1 MICLKCNKEIPDDS
15 EFCPLCGRINDGRPN
30 FCKHCGAEIEN
41 DMDFCIEC
49 GKPVEILKQ
58 KEDESEAS
66 VLSLPTGELVEKGL
80 DIAKDALK
88 PQSQSETL
96 HSARTAQTQ
105 ISSQGGSAARGQTIS
120 RAPTSVR
127 PNAPSIPHTSTT
139 STVTSTVTNLGSN
152 LGKEVIHAGEE
163 LVKEGTKGAGKVAK
177 TAAIWAA
184 VVAFVIGAAAA
195 CLNFFVSPPEETV
208 TTLCSAIEEMDYDG
222 MLSCIDSKT
231 ERQIKAIMDVS
242 GDLFG
247 SLTGISVDFEDL
259 MTLMPSIAPDLEAPD
274 LGVSEVETILYA
286 DCSQA
291 KLMEYCEAANNGCSI
306 PEGYLF
312 DNSIVSF
319 LQEYDVSIPGLE
331 NLIAETAVVKLTLSS
346 GDTYYLPLI
355 NEGTGDWRVF
365 VQDFLSEL
373 EGLN

>member
-58 KEDESEAS
+58 KEDESETS

-96 HSARTAQTQ
+96 RSATNT
-105 ISSQGGSAARGQTIS
+105 SSQSGSFGRNQTVS
-120 RAPTSVR
+120 RAPTSAR

-184 VVAFVIGAAAA
+184 VVAFIIGAAGA

-208 TTLCSAIEEMDYDG
+208 ITLCSAIEEMDYEG
-222 MLSCIDSKT
+222 VLGCIDSKT
-231 ERQIKAIMDVS
+231 EKQLRAVMGVS

-259 MTLMPSIAPDLEAPD
+259 MTLMPSIAPDLETPD
-274 LGVSEVETILYA
+274 LGVSGVETVLYA

-291 KLMEYCEAANNGCSI
+291 KLMEYCNTANNGGTI
-306 PEGYLF
+306 PDGYLS
-312 DNSIVSF
+312 DNSIISF
-319 LQEYDVSIPGLE
+319 LQEYDITIPGLE

-346 GDTYYLPLI
+346 GDAYYLPLI
-355 NEGTGDWRVF
+355 NEGTGDWRIF
-365 VQDFLSEL
+365 VQDLLGEL